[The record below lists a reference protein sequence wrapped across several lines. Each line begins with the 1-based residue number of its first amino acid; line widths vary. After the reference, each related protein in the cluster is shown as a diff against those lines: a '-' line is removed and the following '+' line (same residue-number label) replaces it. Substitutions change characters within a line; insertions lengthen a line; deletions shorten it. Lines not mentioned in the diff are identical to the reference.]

1 MQFKQLLS
9 CLVVSVATVFAEE
22 ETTANTTAIPAE
34 AIIGYMA
41 LGADKDI
48 GIIPFGNAT
57 SNGLMFINTT
67 IAKEAALS
75 GESENLA
82 KREADAWHWLEL
94 DWGQPLYKR
103 EADAEAKAAPW
114 HWLELDWGQPLYKR
128 EADADADASAWHWL
142 ELDWGQPLY

>member
-1 MQFKQLLS
+1 MQFSTILS
-9 CLVVSVATVFAEE
+9 TLALSVATVLAEE
-22 ETTANTTAIPAE
+22 TNTTSIPAE

-41 LGADKDI
+41 LGSDKDV

-75 GESENLA
+75 KDSDLA
-82 KREADAWHWLEL
+82 KREAVADADAWHWLELDWGQPLYKRDANAVADADAWHWLEL

-103 EADAEAKAAPW
+103 EAEAE
-114 HWLELDWGQPLYKR
+114 
-128 EADADADASAWHWL
+128 ADASAWHWL